1 VKIANKYEYFHRHEY
16 LSDFDMASA
25 FTASQRTDLE
35 KEDKMKKR
43 LLIALPCIVALA
55 GLLCS
60 TSILAEVPEKILIG
74 EPATIS
80 GAHAKAGEQS
90 TGGVEAIVDWVN
102 NSYGGVKLGGKKV
115 PLKYIKYDCES
126 KKEAVTSLLERLIT
140 VDKVNFTLAPYTS
153 GLTLAGA
160 PVAEKYK
167 MIYMDHGGAS
177 NTIFKQGF
185 RYIVQTIGPATHYHR
200 GTLNLIKKTDPK
212 AKRVALVY
220 EDDEFA
226 RDVMAG
232 AEAYAK
238 KLGFE
243 IVFQRT
249 YPKGVSDLTPLL
261 SAMKAA
267 KPDFVLGGGHF
278 QDGQLL
284 NRQLADLDINPKAL
298 SLIASATLPAFY
310 EALTYNAEGVM
321 GPSHWEYGVKFS
333 AESAKKAGMEWIG
346 PSQDEFV
353 KLFKKAVGKDILP
366 DYHAAEAGAS
376 ILALVEAIQKVDSLD
391 SDKVRK
397 ALGDLTFM
405 SFYGGWNIDDT
416 GLQVGHDMVDVQWQ
430 NGQRVIVWPEDARTG
445 EFVYP
450 MPTFAEKAKGMKAVP
465 KK

>member
-1 VKIANKYEYFHRHEY
+1 
-16 LSDFDMASA
+16 MASA
-25 FTASQRTDLE
+25 FTAIHRTDPE
-35 KEDKMKKR
+35 KEEKMKKR
-43 LLIALPCIVALA
+43 LLTTICCIVALA
-55 GLLCS
+55 GLVFAPS
-60 TSILAEVPEKILIG
+60 VFAETPAKILIG

-90 TGGVEAIVDWVN
+90 TGGVEAIVNWVN

-115 PLKYIKYDCES
+115 PLEYKKYDCES

-140 VDKVNFTLAPYTS
+140 VDKVHFTLAPYTS

-160 PVAEKYK
+160 PVAEKYR

-177 NTIFKQGF
+177 NKIFKQGF
-185 RYIVQTIGPATHYHR
+185 KYIVQTIGPASNYHR
-200 GTLNLIKKTDPK
+200 GTLNMIKQRDPNGK
-212 AKRVALVY
+212 KVALVY

-232 AEAYAK
+232 AESYAK

-261 SAMKAA
+261 SAMNAA
-267 KPDFVLGGGHF
+267 KPDFVIGGGHF
-278 QDGQLL
+278 QDGQLFT
-284 NRQLADLDINPKAL
+284 RQLADLDISPKAL

-310 EALTYNAEGVM
+310 EALTTNAEGVM
-321 GPSHWEYGVKFS
+321 GPSHWEYGVTFS
-333 AESAKKAGMEWIG
+333 PEGAKKTGMSWIG
-346 PSQDEFV
+346 PSQYEFV
-353 KLFKKAVGKDILP
+353 TLFKKAVGKDILP

-376 ILALVEAIQKVDSLD
+376 ILALVKGIEKANSLE

-397 ALGDLTFM
+397 ALGETTFM
-405 SFYGGWNIDDT
+405 SFYGGWEIDET

-430 NGQRVIVWPEDARTG
+430 FGKRVIVWPETAKTG
-445 EFVYP
+445 DFVYP